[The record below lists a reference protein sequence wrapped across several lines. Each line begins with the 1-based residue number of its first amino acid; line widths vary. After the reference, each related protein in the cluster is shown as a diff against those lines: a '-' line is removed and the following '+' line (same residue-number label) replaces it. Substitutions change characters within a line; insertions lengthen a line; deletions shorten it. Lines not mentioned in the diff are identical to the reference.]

1 MKREYPLIY
10 FGFDPGV
17 TTGFCCIWDYGDS
30 IQLTVSEE
38 IPGGEDG
45 FLTWAGVAEA
55 SFPFVHKFI
64 YEGFVLREGTFGV
77 NITPKAV
84 IGALKAVVGD
94 PSRLVER
101 APAGRL
107 KQVPDAILK
116 RLGLHLPGKKNR
128 NAREAVRHVVA
139 YLKSQKHPIVLEAFN
154 G

>member
-1 MKREYPLIY
+1 MLYL
-10 FGFDPGV
+10 GCDPGV
-17 TTGFCCIWDYGDS
+17 LSGVCWIEAEKDS
-30 IQLTVSEE
+30 ITLISHEE

-45 FLTWAGVAEA
+45 LLAWAEDASVA
-55 SFPFVHKFI
+55 FPFVHKFI

-116 RLGLHLPGKKNR
+116 RLGLHLPGKSNR

-139 YLKSQKHPIVLEAFN
+139 YLKSQRHPVVLAAFDQ
-154 G
+154 

>member
-1 MKREYPLIY
+1 MKREYPLVY

-17 TTGFCCIWDYGDS
+17 TSGVCVIWDFGDS
-30 IQLTVSEE
+30 IQLAHHNE

-45 FLTWAGVAEA
+45 FLAWAEGAEVA
-55 SFPFVHKFI
+55 FPLVEKFI

-77 NITPKAV
+77 DITPKAV

-94 PSRLVER
+94 SSRLVER

-116 RLGLHLPGKKNR
+116 RLGLHLPGRKNR
-128 NAREAVRHVVA
+128 NAREAVRHVIA
-139 YLKSQKHPIVLEAFN
+139 YLKSQKHPVVLGAFN